1 MRHRARLVT
10 AALACTLALAAGCG
24 DQSAGGPTTGGSSD
38 GSVASA
44 SDGTSPGTA
53 IPDDFPLSSGMGGPA
68 DTVPTSRS
76 GTGLRDLELCGTSPL
91 RGLGTRDR
99 MVADNSGGESADTRE
114 LLVLGAPDDAR
125 RLADRLA
132 GLVADCAEPDAS
144 RDMETR
150 TEVLASPFGPGPAT
164 TLLQTYS
171 FDGEP
176 GTGATIV
183 HVVPVGA
190 ALLVTSTYGQ
200 WTRERARDAVDAT
213 VGAAAEH
220 GRRTGD
226 VRGAP
231 VVHAGSDRGTDRDPE
246 HDSDR
251 VPHRVPH
258 HAVTVGSLVLRR
270 RRPRHRRR
278 RRRPRRPTRPGHPR
292 PLSPPRPPSPPRSRR
307 TSRSASACPRT
318 AATTPSR
325 LPRTTWAWTRSRC
338 AAATSGLPP
347 TGRAPATS
355 TPPCSARSTTTGAS
369 SSSTPTPDAAV
380 EAMTEVRRAARD
392 CRRSGIQVWTVLP
405 RDTGYDTV
413 TMGLT
418 YADGLGSS
426 VFQVTRVGSARLMV
440 QTYGE
445 GSLAS
450 LDRQADEVTGT
461 TNQIV
466 QSMCAFTKTGC

>member
-24 DQSAGGPTTGGSSD
+24 DQSAGGPTTGGSTD

-200 WTRERARDAVDAT
+200 WTRQRARAAVDAT
-213 VGAAAEH
+213 V
-220 GRRTGD
+220 
-226 VRGAP
+226 AP
-231 VVHAGSDRGTDRDPE
+231 LRS
-246 HDSDR
+246 
-251 VPHRVPH
+251 
-258 HAVTVGSLVLRR
+258 TVEALAMFGEL
-270 RRPRHRRR
+270 
-278 RRRPRRPTRPGHPR
+278 PTATPAPTEA
-292 PLSPPRPPSPPRSRR
+292 PTETPSTTPTESTESPTTPSPSAPSSSPPSPAP
-307 TSRSASACPRT
+307 SA
-318 AATTPSR
+318 
-325 LPRTTWAWTRSRC
+325 
-338 AAATSGLPP
+338 PP
-347 TGRAPATS
+347 
-355 TPPCSARSTTTGAS
+355 
-369 SSSTPTPDAAV
+369 SSTPTTDQTGTPETPEPTEPTEPTEIPVDFPLDVGLPEDGGDDAVTPPTDDVRMDPVDMCGRDVWPAADAASTRHLYSFVLGPEYYDGRELVVHADAGASV

-392 CRRSGIQVWTVLP
+392 CRRSGNQVWTVLP

-445 GSLAS
+445 GTLAS

-466 QSMCAFTKTGC
+466 RSMCAFTKTGC